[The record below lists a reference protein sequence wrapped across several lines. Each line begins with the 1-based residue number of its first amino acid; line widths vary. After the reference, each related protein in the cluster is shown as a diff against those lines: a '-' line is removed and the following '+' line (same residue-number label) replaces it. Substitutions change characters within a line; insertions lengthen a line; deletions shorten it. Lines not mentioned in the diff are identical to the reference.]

1 MGRQLFSVSQ
11 VVIMKHANII
21 ILFVSLALFFS
32 CENFL
37 TGDNLDSNPNK
48 VDDVNQISV
57 EALFVGSQVTLYGV
71 MEGYLSRLVTMFM
84 QQLAGQLYSHAD
96 DYKCAPLDWRLDD
109 RWSDLYGTGG
119 LVDLRTIQQKSEAQ
133 QKHVLK
139 GVSQIWEALIF
150 STAADL
156 WGDLPYSQAV
166 NSLYPKPKFDSQK
179 SVHDATLSLLDDA
192 IENIE
197 KGQDFSSLND
207 FSFSGNPQ
215 KWISCAHTL
224 QARITLNWAEVNGT
238 AAYSQALALAEQGVG
253 DPTGAGDWKPFHQE
267 GSDGEESV
275 WHQFFDENL
284 YVMGAGEL
292 LVDMLKKDND
302 GRLLIYFDP
311 ESAFNDTVVGLS
323 PGSPVPPYASQLN
336 PATVG
341 SESWG
346 VEWVSWHENQFI
358 IAECQYNLGQ
368 EEAALSTLNNI
379 LSNLEQRWRLFE
391 PGCQLPRYTNIN
403 GADLIAAIMNEKYKT
418 MFLNIQTLSDWRR
431 TGYPVFQ
438 DRHGNSTECDGGT
451 PRRLLYPEIEK
462 KTNSNVPPGD
472 SIFDRVENDPS

>member
-1 MGRQLFSVSQ
+1 
-11 VVIMKHANII
+11 MKHINAI
-21 ILFVSLALFFS
+21 ILFFFLLFVSG
-32 CENFL
+32 CEDFL
-37 TGDNLDSNPNK
+37 TGNNLDSNPNK
-48 VDDVNQISV
+48 VDDVDQVSV

-109 RWSDLYGTGG
+109 RWSDLYGAGG
-119 LVDLRTIQQKSEAQ
+119 LVDLRTIQQKSEVQ
-133 QKHVLK
+133 EKYLLK
-139 GVSQIWEALIF
+139 GISQMWEALVF

-166 NSLYPKPKFDSQK
+166 NSLYAEPDFDSQG
-179 SVHDATLSLLDDA
+179 SIHNAIISLVDEA

-197 KGQDFSSLND
+197 RGQAFSNLND
-207 FSFSGNPQ
+207 FTFSGNQ
-215 KWISCAHTL
+215 EKWVSCARTL
-224 QARITLNWAEVNGT
+224 QARITLNWAEVNG
-238 AAYSQALALAEQGVG
+238 AVAYTQALALAQQGIS
-253 DPTGAGDWKPFHQE
+253 DPTGESDWKPFHRA
-267 GSDGEESV
+267 GSDGEESI

-284 YVMGAGEL
+284 YVMGAGAL

-302 GRLLIYFDP
+302 GRLTIYFDA
-311 ESAFNDTVVGLS
+311 ESAFNDTVVGIS
-323 PGSPVPPYASQLN
+323 PSSPVPPYASQLN
-336 PATVG
+336 QMTVG

-346 VEWVSWHENQFI
+346 IEWVSWQENQFI

-368 EEAALSTLNNI
+368 EEASLATLNNI
-379 LSNLEQRWRLFE
+379 LASLEQRWKQFDFE
-391 PGCQLPRYTNIN
+391 CQLPRYANIN
-403 GADLIAAIMNEKYKT
+403 SSELIAAIMNEKYKA
-418 MFLNIQTLSDWRR
+418 MFLNMQTISDWRR

-438 DRHGNSTECDGGT
+438 DRSGNSTECEGGV
-451 PRRLLYPEIEK
+451 PRRLLYPELEK

>member
-1 MGRQLFSVSQ
+1 
-11 VVIMKHANII
+11 MKHINAI
-21 ILFVSLALFFS
+21 ILFFFLLFVSG
-32 CENFL
+32 CEDFL
-37 TGDNLDSNPNK
+37 TGNNLDSNPNK
-48 VDDVNQISV
+48 VDDVDQVSV

-109 RWSDLYGTGG
+109 RWSDLYGAGG
-119 LVDLRTIQQKSEAQ
+119 LVDLRTIQQKSEVQ
-133 QKHVLK
+133 EKYLLK
-139 GVSQIWEALIF
+139 GISQMWEALVF

-166 NSLYPKPKFDSQK
+166 NSLYAEPDFDSQG
-179 SVHDATLSLLDDA
+179 SIHNAIISLVDEA

-197 KGQDFSSLND
+197 RGQAFSNLND
-207 FSFSGNPQ
+207 FTFSGNQ
-215 KWISCAHTL
+215 EKWVSCARTL
-224 QARITLNWAEVNGT
+224 QARITLNWAEVNG
-238 AAYSQALALAEQGVG
+238 AVAYTQALALAQQGIS
-253 DPTGAGDWKPFHQE
+253 DPTGESDWKPFHRA
-267 GSDGEESV
+267 GSDGEESI

-284 YVMGAGEL
+284 YVMGAGAL

-302 GRLLIYFDP
+302 GRLTIYFDA
-311 ESAFNDTVVGLS
+311 ESAFNDTVVGIS
-323 PGSPVPPYASQLN
+323 PSSPVPPYASQLN
-336 PATVG
+336 QMTVG

-346 VEWVSWHENQFI
+346 IEWVSWQENQFI

-368 EEAALSTLNNI
+368 EEASLATLNNI
-379 LSNLEQRWRLFE
+379 LASLEQRWKQFDSE
-391 PGCQLPRYTNIN
+391 CQLPRYANIN
-403 GADLIAAIMNEKYKT
+403 SSELIAAIMNEKYKA
-418 MFLNIQTLSDWRR
+418 MFLNMQTISDWRR

-438 DRHGNSTECDGGT
+438 DRSGNSTECEGGV
-451 PRRLLYPEIEK
+451 PRRLLYPELEK